1 MSSPPYSKR
10 DVLRFLLEQ
19 GQPVRLLLDARRE
32 GVEVP
37 PRFRNTPQ
45 LILEIGYKMNPPI
58 PDLDIEGDGVRCTLS
73 FAKQPFQCVMPWTAI
88 WTLVGKHDGRG
99 YQWVEDMPPEIVA
112 IPQAPPAPAMG
123 PRLRALHAVET
134 TNDEGPSGEAADEA
148 KADEARAEAGEPARV
163 DEPRDAE
170 RSKTTEAEAPGEEKP
185 AEKADDKPADKPEE
199 KPEEDDEGGRP
210 GGKKKRALPSYL
222 RVIK

>member
-19 GQPVRLLLDARRE
+19 GQPVRILLDARRE

-37 PRFRNTPQ
+37 PRFRGTPQ
-45 LILEIGYKMNPPI
+45 LILEIGYRMNPPI

-99 YQWVEDMPPEIVA
+99 YQWVEDMPPEMVA
-112 IPQAPPAPAMG
+112 IPQPPPPPAMG
-123 PRLRALHAVET
+123 PRLRAVSAVPKNDETGDEASESTET
-134 TNDEGPSGEAADEA
+134 TSDKGERPGESDDAAPVEKSEPA
-148 KADEARAEAGEPARV
+148 VAEPART
-163 DEPRDAE
+163 DEPPAGE
-170 RSKTTEAEAPGEEKP
+170 RSGEEKT
-185 AEKADDKPADKPEE
+185 D
-199 KPEEDDEGGRP
+199 EDDESARP